1 MDTTRA
7 AQDALLAKRRQAM
20 TRIGQTFPTEF
31 GGQVTVVAYDA
42 ISDRYYGMGNLA
54 WQLTDG
60 VMVTPVEDRG
70 L

>member
-1 MDTTRA
+1 
-7 AQDALLAKRRQAM
+7 M
-20 TRIGQTFPTEF
+20 TKPLIVPAPVIASVPTFPTEF

-60 VMVTPVEDRG
+60 VMVTPVEDRKDA
-70 L
+70 